1 MEIIAAMVIAFI
13 LGAYIRQPFVL
24 FNRNKITD
32 MTLTREKHFTMDI
45 DEEAKAEVE
54 AMLGEKKKSI
64 DRATQIE
71 NMWNYT
77 ERVALEKDKEADI

>member
-64 DRATQIE
+64 DRATQLE

-77 ERVALEKDKEADI
+77 ERNALEKDGEADI